1 MTQFPNFNL
10 VDHPLIQHKL
20 TIIRNKETGSKEMRE
35 LLDEITLLIGYEATR
50 DFPTEDTQIQTP
62 IQSYTGKQLAGKKPV
77 IVPILR
83 AGLGMLNGL
92 VGLLPAAKV
101 GHIGLARN
109 EETHLPEVYYCK
121 LPESLDQRLIILCD
135 PMLATG
141 GSAGDAIDLLKAKGA
156 TTIRMVALLASP
168 EGVKALGERHPD
180 VQIYCGALDE
190 KLNDKAYIV
199 PGLGDAGDRLYGT
212 F

>member
-1 MTQFPNFNL
+1 MTKFPNFNL

-50 DFPTEDTQIQTP
+50 DFPTEDIQIQTP

-92 VGLLPAAKV
+92 VNLLPAAKV

-109 EETHLPEVYYCK
+109 EETHLPEIYYCK
-121 LPESLDQRLIILCD
+121 LPDELDQRLTIVCD

-141 GSAGDAIDLLKAKGA
+141 GSAGDAIDILKAKGA
-156 TTIRMVALLASP
+156 KEIRMVALLASP
-168 EGVKALGERHPD
+168 EGIKALGERHPD

-190 KLNDKAYIV
+190 KLNEKAYIV